1 MAALFMRDASL
12 TFEIVNP
19 PGTAAEFNC
28 SVHTVEVV
36 PTAGDDVTYQTL
48 CPDGGLTQKG
58 ASTYV
63 LHVVGVQDWE
73 ASGLSRFLWDNAGQ
87 TAHFVAQAH
96 GAATAISA
104 TAPGFEGDVVLV
116 EGNYGGEADTW
127 AEFDVELPCV
137 SRPTLIETPPVAA
150 ATEAEPAPAAA

>member
-1 MAALFMRDASL
+1 MGALFLKDVSL
-12 TFEIVNP
+12 TFEIP
-19 PGTAAEFNC
+19 TPGTPVEFNC
-28 SVHTVEVV
+28 SAHTVEVV
-36 PTAGDDVTYQTL
+36 PTPGDDITYRVL
-48 CPDGGLTQKG
+48 CPDGTLTQKG

-63 LHVVGVQDWE
+63 LHVVGSQDWS
-73 ASGLSRFLWDNAGQ
+73 ATGLSRFLWDNAGA

-96 GAATAISA
+96 GAAVAIST

-137 SRPTLIETPPVAA
+137 TRPDLIETPPVA
-150 ATEAEPAPAAA
+150 TAAAA